1 MSKETVLRKEVR
13 EWGRGRQE
21 RRAAGDRRREQ
32 VVLLFPDRR
41 VQQRRKDDI
50 VTAEQVFDERVYAIP
65 YAELK
70 AKEPV
75 LRVCYRI
82 FEVILSLAALI
93 ILSPIMLI
101 EAIII
106 RLDTPGNV
114 LFFQKRMTRS
124 TPVLGR
130 ELKGRKDLK
139 PAAGEF
145 EEDKLYLVP
154 TTFKFVKFRTMYAD
168 ARERFEELYDY
179 KYTREEFLSERFKKE
194 KDPRV
199 TPVGRWLRKS
209 TLDELP
215 NFWSVLTGKMNLV
228 GPRPELPDI
237 LPNYDSRQMRKF
249 SVKPGVTGLAQI
261 SGRGAL
267 SYKDTINYDLE
278 YIDRRSVWLDIKIVA
293 KTIFLVIVRNGAY

>member
-1 MSKETVLRKEVR
+1 MSEETVLRKEAQ

-41 VQQRRKDDI
+41 VRQRRKDV
-50 VTAEQVFDERVYAIP
+50 VTAERVFDERVYAIP
-65 YAELK
+65 YTELE

-75 LRVCYRI
+75 LRVCYRV
-82 FEVILSLAALI
+82 FEVLLSLTALI

-114 LFFQKRMTRS
+114 LFFQNRMTRA
-124 TPVLGR
+124 TPVPGR

-139 PAAGEF
+139 SATGEF
-145 EEDKLYLVP
+145 EDDKLYLVP

-168 ARERFEELYDY
+168 ASERFEQLYNY
-179 KYTREEFLSERFKKE
+179 KYTREEFLAERFKKE

-215 NFWSVLTGKMNLV
+215 NFWSVLTGEMNLV

-278 YIDRRSVWLDIKIVA
+278 YIERRSVWLDIKIVA